1 MDNIKEK
8 LLTAVQD
15 GSLDGA
21 DVVDVL
27 LNYLEEDTVSDIIE
41 NEGWEEA
48 CGIGMRDNPDDE
60 EYQYFLYVNKILQR
74 SNENWLTNGQFLS
87 ILYLR
92 FNGNPN

>member
-1 MDNIKEK
+1 MDDIKEK

-41 NEGWEEA
+41 NEGWDEA
-48 CGIGMRDNPDDE
+48 CGLGEMTESDDDM
-60 EYQYFLYVNKILQR
+60 
-74 SNENWLTNGQFLS
+74 
-87 ILYLR
+87 
-92 FNGNPN
+92 

>member
-1 MDNIKEK
+1 MENIKEK

-48 CGIGMRDNPDDE
+48 CGFGEMAESDDDM
-60 EYQYFLYVNKILQR
+60 
-74 SNENWLTNGQFLS
+74 
-87 ILYLR
+87 
-92 FNGNPN
+92 